1 LQGNSNMKFNEFK
14 NPQLTEEQI
23 VLSYCKGEITKE
35 DAVSHLSEM
44 KVNLDEESWRDK
56 FNKLSWGLSD
66 SDAEIAAQK
75 KAEAEFVGKG
85 LTGHRLR
92 SAKRRAGQA
101 AKKAAPGASFS
112 SNLKAITG
120 LDIGANKAQAA
131 TPKLKNPVTKD
142 PKPTIGDFMGDAPN
156 SGVDNFRN
164 MPKPAAKK
172 VSVDNFAAMPK
183 PAAKKVS
190 VDNFAAMPKPA
201 AKTQV
206 PSASAPAA
214 RAKVKATAANTR
226 DYDKN
231 MALQKKLIAQGAN
244 IKADGLM
251 GPNTR
256 AAMKA
261 AGMGAKKPVAKKKLS
276 GPDAL
281 SKLADIPAVSRAL
294 GARGELSKD
303 DGEFAD
309 PNAMTRRKPKVAKP
323 WVNPDGPGKTQMPR
337 AFGLKSMPRIDSPKG
352 GDKAAFGGK
361 TLSKKDYAAAFGG
374 DN

>member
-1 LQGNSNMKFNEFK
+1 MKFNEFK

-44 KVNLDEESWRDK
+44 KVNLDEESWRDT

-101 AKKAAPGASFS
+101 AKKAAPGATIS
-112 SNLKAITG
+112 SNLKAIAG

-131 TPKLKNPVTKD
+131 PL
-142 PKPTIGDFMGDAPN
+142 PKPTKYADDPSAGDSGMNTPAPTKYADDPSAGDSGMNTAAP
-156 SGVDNFRN
+156 
-164 MPKPAAKK
+164 KK
-172 VSVDNFAAMPK
+172 VSQVDNFAAMPK
-183 PAAKKVS
+183 TP
-190 VDNFAAMPKPA
+190 PKPA
-201 AKTQV
+201 AK
-206 PSASAPAA
+206 
-214 RAKVKATAANTR
+214 AKVAATAANTR
-226 DYDKN
+226 DY
-231 MALQKKLIAQGAN
+231 AATLAIQKKLIAGGAN

-251 GPNTR
+251 GKNTR
-256 AAMKA
+256 AAMA
-261 AGMGAKKPVAKKKLS
+261 AAKKKLS

>member
-1 LQGNSNMKFNEFK
+1 MKFNEFK

-44 KVNLDEESWRDK
+44 KISLDEESWRDK
-56 FNKLSWGLSD
+56 INRLSWGLSD
-66 SDAEIAAQK
+66 SDAEKAAQK
-75 KAEAEFVGKG
+75 KAQDDFVNTKG

-131 TPKLKNPVTKD
+131 S
-142 PKPTIGDFMGDAPN
+142 PKPGA
-156 SGVDNFRN
+156 SVDNFAA
-164 MPKPAAKK
+164 MPKTPPKPGA
-172 VSVDNFAAMPK
+172 SVDNFAAMPK

-206 PSASAPAA
+206 PSASAA
-214 RAKVKATAANTR
+214 RAKAPVKATAANTR
-226 DYDKN
+226 DYDKT

-261 AGMGAKKPVAKKKLS
+261 ANMGAGGQKMRTDMPGGPRISNAKKPLMKPKATTAATKIAKKPAAKKPVAKKPRTLGKQNS
-276 GPDAL
+276 KMPKSFGGIGPRVDDP
-281 SKLADIPAVSRAL
+281 K
-294 GARGELSKD
+294 GGETVNLPFGMSYKTLPQKD
-303 DGEFAD
+303 DG
-309 PNAMTRRKPKVAKP
+309 VA
-323 WVNPDGPGKTQMPR
+323 
-337 AFGLKSMPRIDSPKG
+337 
-352 GDKAAFGGK
+352 
-361 TLSKKDYAAAFGG
+361 
-374 DN
+374 

>member
-1 LQGNSNMKFNEFK
+1 MKFNEFK

-44 KVNLDEESWRDK
+44 KISLDEESWRDK
-56 FNKLSWGLSD
+56 INRLSWGLSD
-66 SDAEIAAQK
+66 SDAEKAAQK
-75 KAEAEFVGKG
+75 KAQDDFVNTKG

-112 SNLKAITG
+112 SNLKALTG
-120 LDIGANKAQAA
+120 LDIGGNKAQAA
-131 TPKLKNPVTKD
+131 S
-142 PKPTIGDFMGDAPN
+142 PKPGA
-156 SGVDNFRN
+156 
-164 MPKPAAKK
+164 
-172 VSVDNFAAMPK
+172 SVDNFAAMPK

-206 PSASAPAA
+206 PSASAA
-214 RAKVKATAANTR
+214 RAKAPVKATAANTR
-226 DYDKN
+226 DYDKT

-244 IKADGLM
+244 IQADGLM

-276 GPDAL
+276 GPEVW
-281 SKLADIPAVSRAL
+281 SKLADIPAVSKAL

-309 PNAMTRRKPKVAKP
+309 PNAMTRRKPKVAPKKKP
-323 WVNPDGPGKTQMPR
+323 RTLGKQNSKMPKS
-337 AFGLKSMPRIDSPKG
+337 FGGFGPRIDDPKG
-352 GDKAAFGGK
+352 GETVNLPFGGSYK
-361 TLSKKDYAAAFGG
+361 TLSKKDRDSAFG

>member
-1 LQGNSNMKFNEFK
+1 MKFNEFK

-164 MPKPAAKK
+164 
-172 VSVDNFAAMPK
+172 MPK

>member
-1 LQGNSNMKFNEFK
+1 MKFNEFK
-14 NPQLTEEQI
+14 PQLTEEQI
-23 VLSYCKGEITKE
+23 VLAYCKGDITKK

-44 KVNLDEESWRDK
+44 KVNLSEISLRDLG
-56 FNKLSWGLSD
+56 NKLSFGAID
-66 SDAEIAAQK
+66 STAQQAAQD
-75 KAEAEFVGKG
+75 KALKDFKPKAGNTANQNVK
-85 LTGHRLR
+85 
-92 SAKRRAGQA
+92 AKIKAGQA
-101 AKKAAPGASFS
+101 GIDSVANLPGFS
-112 SNLKAITG
+112 V
-120 LDIGANKAQAA
+120 GANKAQAA
-131 TPKLKNPVTKD
+131 PLPKAKGPFKS
-142 PKPTIGDFMGDAPN
+142 GDGAE
-156 SGVDNFRN
+156 VDDFR
-164 MPKPAAKK
+164 
-172 VSVDNFAAMPK
+172 AMPK
-183 PAAKKVS
+183 TP
-190 VDNFAAMPKPA
+190 PK
-201 AKTQV
+201 
-206 PSASAPAA
+206 PAA

-226 DYDKN
+226 DYDQT
-231 MALQKKLIAQGAN
+231 MAMQKKLIAQGAN